1 MLERVGELVIVE
13 RFQYQGLLW
22 RPLDLLTLAVPSELW
37 THNPLKRAP
46 CHCLEGYVSQGVRRR
61 ADDARRPSPHVAG
74 RHLIGVLRHWH
85 GPP

>member
-22 RPLDLLTLAVPSELW
+22 RPLDLPTLAVPSELW

-46 CHCLEGYVSQGVRRR
+46 CHCTELLQK
-61 ADDARRPSPHVAG
+61 AIAATDG
-74 RHLIGVLRHWH
+74 RTD
-85 GPP
+85 